1 MKRSRPDASRPRRI
15 RVSIRFTLEGSEA
28 IPESLD
34 IYALFQRL
42 RPSFCELAESNGLR
56 YGHGYARIESVP
68 IPLKELRQ
76 RVALESRAAQEA
88 ADCIEGG
95 S

>member
-1 MKRSRPDASRPRRI
+1 MRRSRPDASRPRRI
-15 RVSIRFTLEGSEA
+15 RVSIRFTLEGSESV
-28 IPESLD
+28 PESLD
-34 IYALFQRL
+34 IYALFQQL
-42 RPSFCELAESNGLR
+42 RPSFHALAESHGLR
-56 YGHGYARIESVP
+56 YGRGHASIESVP